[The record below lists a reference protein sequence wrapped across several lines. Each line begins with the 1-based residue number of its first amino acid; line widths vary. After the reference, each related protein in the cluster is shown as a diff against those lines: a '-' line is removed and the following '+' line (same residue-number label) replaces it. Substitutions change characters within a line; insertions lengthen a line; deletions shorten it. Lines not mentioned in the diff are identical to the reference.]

1 MMISSKKKL
10 VDILLKKFD
19 AKVQYNGVWYNIS
32 CPFCGDSP
40 NPNTR
45 HCNIRV
51 SPDDDVVV
59 VHCFQLKCHSSGI
72 MNKKHLRDMGIYDK
86 EITDFITNNHSRSQE
101 LMKQNIETVQGFT
114 LPLEA
119 SDEISKYFYN
129 RTRLNLDSDTIYK
142 FRIVTDL
149 KKFIEMNSHLLS
161 KTVVDRINKISAT
174 SYIGFLNSTG
184 SILEVR
190 VTDKDIHK
198 DKRFLKVSL
207 TDNDMLRFARHKPYY
222 IERNNE
228 YTLCEDGYI
237 VLCEGKFDLMN
248 TITRIMP
255 DCSGIWIATTVAGMQ
270 GCIRSVTK
278 KYPYRRLVIVCDKDV
293 KDTDVQRM
301 IRGIEYRISS
311 CTLVRN
317 KLSKDVGD
325 LSEPIDLERYDI
337 NIKGVK

>member
-1 MMISSKKKL
+1 
-10 VDILLKKFD
+10 
-19 AKVQYNGVWYNIS
+19 
-32 CPFCGDSP
+32 
-40 NPNTR
+40 
-45 HCNIRV
+45 
-51 SPDDDVVV
+51 
-59 VHCFQLKCHSSGI
+59 
-72 MNKKHLRDMGIYDK
+72 MGIYDK

-119 SDEISKYFYN
+119 SSEISEYFRG
-129 RTRLNLDSDTIYK
+129 RTKISLTSDIIYE
-142 FRIVTDL
+142 FRIVTNL
-149 KKFIEMNSHLLS
+149 KEFIKLNSHLLS

-190 VTDKDIHK
+190 VTDKDIPK
-198 DKRFLKVSL
+198 DKRFLKVAL
-207 TDNDMLRFARHKPYY
+207 TDNDMLRFAKHKPYY
-222 IERNNE
+222 IERNND
-228 YTLCEDGYI
+228 YSLADDGYI
-237 VLCEGKFDLMN
+237 VLCEGKFDLIN
-248 TITRIMP
+248 TYKYIMP

-301 IRGIEYRISS
+301 IKGIEYRISS

-325 LSEPIDLERYDI
+325 LSEPMDLERYEI